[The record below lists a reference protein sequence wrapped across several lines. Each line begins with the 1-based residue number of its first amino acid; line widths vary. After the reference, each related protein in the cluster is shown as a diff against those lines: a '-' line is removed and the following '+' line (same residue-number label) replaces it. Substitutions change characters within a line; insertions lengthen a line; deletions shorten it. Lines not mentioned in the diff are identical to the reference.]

1 MAFALRADLP
11 WLLQAH
17 RSEPRSDALGEGAA
31 HDILERLR
39 AEGALFHSDLVSRLG
54 RLPVEVEE
62 GLWALV
68 ARGWVTADGFQAVRS
83 LLGARERW
91 ARTRARERARRG
103 LRRGLR
109 GGVADGLAEG
119 RWSLLP
125 DVAPVEDAD
134 ALAEALAEQ
143 LLARWGVVFR
153 ELMTRENLAVPW
165 RDVVWALRRMEARG
179 LVRGGRFVA
188 GFAGEQYA
196 LPDAVDVM
204 RRVRKTERSGE
215 VVRLCGVD
223 PLNLVGIL
231 TPGARVPALRTNEVI
246 YLDGLP
252 VSEEELRESANEPA
266 ATPL

>member
-1 MAFALRADLP
+1 VLRSDLP

-17 RSEPRSDALGEGAA
+17 RGGVSPAEPTVGAA
-31 HDILERLR
+31 
-39 AEGALFHSDLVSRLG
+39 AEVLAELSRGGALFHAELVGRLS

-68 ARGWVTADGFQAVRS
+68 ARGRVSADGFQAVRS

-109 GGVADGLAEG
+109 EGPAGGAEG
-119 RWSLLP
+119 RWSLFP
-125 DVAPVEDAD
+125 VSVPVEEPDR
-134 ALAEALAEQ
+134 LAEALAEQ

-153 ELMTRENLAVPW
+153 DVVARENLAIPW
-165 RDVVWALRRMEARG
+165 REIIWALRRLEARG

-188 GFAGEQYA
+188 GFSGEQFA
-196 LPDAVDVM
+196 LPEAVESLRAVK
-204 RRVRKTERSGE
+204 RKQTEGE
-215 VVRLCGVD
+215 VVRVSASD

-231 TPGARVPALRTNEVI
+231 TPGSRVPASRNQFVQYRDGVPIRPEDGREVSPEN
-246 YLDGLP
+246 G
-252 VSEEELRESANEPA
+252 A
-266 ATPL
+266 AALL